1 MVDSTGSGKR
11 HFGGRGDVLHSE
23 PELCTHN
30 QGSGPRHVLD
40 LFLYLWR
47 FHTILE
53 RDDNTLSDAS
63 KEYSKTK
70 YLSLTCIPHSLS
82 SATDCLKIKN
92 KYGKLKL
99 VGLLDSSGEVPTEL
113 FASRLRLLLL

>member
-11 HFGGRGDVLHSE
+11 HFGGRGDVFHSE
-23 PELCTHN
+23 PELCTRN

-47 FHTILE
+47 FRNILE
-53 RDDNTLSDAS
+53 RDDKTLSAVS

-70 YLSLTCIPHSLS
+70 YLSLTCRSLS

-99 VGLLDSSGEVPTEL
+99 VGLLDGSGEDPTEL